1 MEVYGDHALAEST
14 CRNWFSKFKSGD
26 FDVVDKER
34 SGRPEKFEDLEL
46 QALLDEDPCQTQ
58 NRLAET
64 LGVSQ
69 KTISNRLKAMGK
81 IRKCG
86 KWVPH
91 ELNDRQMENRKLT
104 CESLLRRHE
113 RKSFLHRIVT
123 GDVKWIYFDNPKLE
137 YGYYDPGTP
146 AKSTAK
152 PNRFGKKLMMCI
164 WWDQR
169 GIVYYELLKPGETVN
184 GQRYRQ
190 QMINLNHAL
199 IEKRPE
205 WATRHGKVIL
215 LHDNAPSHT
224 TNLVKE
230 TINALKWDVNPHPP
244 YSPDLAPS
252 DYYLFSAMSIALA
265 GHHFNE
271 FEEVE
276 NWLIRW
282 FASKNEKFYWDGIH
296 ELPERWEKCAAS
308 DGKYF
313 E

>member
-1 MEVYGDHALAEST
+1 
-14 CRNWFSKFKSGD
+14 
-26 FDVVDKER
+26 
-34 SGRPEKFEDLEL
+34 
-46 QALLDEDPCQTQ
+46 
-58 NRLAET
+58 
-64 LGVSQ
+64 
-69 KTISNRLKAMGK
+69 
-81 IRKCG
+81 
-86 KWVPH
+86 
-91 ELNDRQMENRKLT
+91 
-104 CESLLRRHE
+104 
-113 RKSFLHRIVT
+113 
-123 GDVKWIYFDNPKLE
+123 
-137 YGYYDPGTP
+137 
-146 AKSTAK
+146 
-152 PNRFGKKLMMCI
+152 
-164 WWDQR
+164 
-169 GIVYYELLKPGETVN
+169 
-184 GQRYRQ
+184 
-190 QMINLNHAL
+190 MINLNHAL

-244 YSPDLAPS
+244 YSPDLAPF

-271 FEEVE
+271 VEEVE